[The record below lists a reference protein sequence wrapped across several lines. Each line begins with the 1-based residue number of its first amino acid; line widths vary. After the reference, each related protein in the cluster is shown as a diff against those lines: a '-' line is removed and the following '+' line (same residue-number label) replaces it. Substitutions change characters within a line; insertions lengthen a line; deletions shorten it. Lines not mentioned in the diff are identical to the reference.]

1 MARYSKETPRITVK
15 FIDADT
21 DKELFEIKDRS
32 WLNIGEIFS
41 DSVTNSIIMNELK
54 SKKLP
59 KNIMVLAIGEF
70 KLNE

>member
-1 MARYSKETPRITVK
+1 MGRYSKETPRINVK

-21 DKELFEIKDRS
+21 NKELFEIKDRS

-54 SKKLP
+54 GKKLP
-59 KNIMVLAIGEF
+59 KNIMVLAVGEY